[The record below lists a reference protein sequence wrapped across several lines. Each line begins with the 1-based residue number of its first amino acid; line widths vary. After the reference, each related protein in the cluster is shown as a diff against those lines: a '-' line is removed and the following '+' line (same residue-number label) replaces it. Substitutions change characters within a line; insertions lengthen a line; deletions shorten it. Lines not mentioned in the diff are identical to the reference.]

1 MGSRDFALHSP
12 SRAGPLWQSVG
23 PRLSVC
29 YENLL
34 TRLDRRKPKRSRR
47 LVKAS
52 RLEGECVG
60 VASAFVPAGDW
71 FPYAYEDLLT
81 CGGRAPSRTPVVLN
95 FLGLHNE
102 AVELTSLVAFRLDG
116 ADVLIPRRLGIW
128 HHGIADARHLKVV
141 ACPKRFLKL
150 GVLVWKGDQWALGH
164 FVKGTEF
171 STVRSYM
178 QKACPLSKGC
188 DVATLYA
195 VGRSLI
201 AERASTRIM
210 DGIVSSQEEIHLL
223 LLDKSVE
230 SWTADVSK
238 PTAIVK
244 FGTLPLSFMGKSL
257 TEGALR
263 DDQWRE
269 VMDAC
274 VLCPGPHA
282 RTFLIGGDTLALM
295 DVEASRS
302 RLLFPLDN
310 EAGFHFRAHSTLYFG
325 HLKSRSGHAI
335 TCLARHPIW
344 SFLIAGIC
352 NGSHTGFLL
361 DSRTEEGPF
370 LTFPVP
376 SFESTSSIA
385 STLQWAI
392 CRSSRSV
399 LEKRTKLGVD
409 YLLIGSSESED
420 VVIIGLNIARTSRP
434 PRLLDFVTPS
444 QNKTHVFEELFRDR
458 SELMTRNGI
467 GATTEA
473 SSSDASDDSEDTED
487 PANPEAGSRSLRRA
501 RRRLQRTVQTAAP
514 LDLRPEKIPFFPN
527 FSPACMNV
535 VKDGKAYVD
544 RKALSGFV
552 GSSRRPAGVDDFQA
566 RVLVSRA
573 IRLSCTTHKNPCS
586 AETAGASLFHGWCG
600 VALVPKEDVPVMV
613 QGPNCWM
620 PQAPVESN
628 DLILLSRAASGTTF
642 HLPLSFTSLLTDV
655 PGFYPNVMHREHR
668 LCRNTTEMEPAMRSL
683 KSDDL
688 GDKVNGDFLGYPP
701 VLGLATSA
709 SLDRFVQTEA
719 SGVNNEHNRD
729 ELEKPLVPTAGP
741 TGLSMIK
748 ALEQYQ
754 SEPRVDDRFD
764 DSQVVQEGLGNAMKR
779 IKRGT
784 AVGYNTA
791 MRSLDAQPYP
801 DAPVG
806 QFWMPLDRCL
816 PFSNCSCSLPQM
828 EPTESISG
836 VSEAG
841 IVRPGYVSIETAQ
854 ALQLLR
860 HRSHD
865 ARSNDRVSRFEVD
878 DTNGPVQRFNRCTG
892 GPGEIMT
899 AVPAGTP
906 CLLTDIRDC
915 VGLERVVSD
924 GEDEDDGE
932 DESDGEDDATRATE
946 TCSTVD
952 NHAVVEVS
960 DPQSKPLL
968 NARSWDINYRIG
980 RLQGPSSLLRRL
992 QRIRRRAT
1000 IATRIQAVTSECCR
1014 KGGCSQRWSIVVS
1027 RNPQGEPPRPT
1038 RVLSW
1043 PKSAVRH
1050 AFKGCSGLPVNSMN
1064 IGRAVSGWTG
1074 FEVDAVSLRKLG
1086 ASARKKAPS
1095 IVDSSV
1101 TPRQRNF

>member
-12 SRAGPLWQSVG
+12 PRAAPVWESVG

-71 FPYAYEDLLT
+71 FLYAYQDLLT
-81 CGGRAPSRTPVVLN
+81 CGGRAPSRIPVVLN
-95 FLGLHNE
+95 FLGLNNE
-102 AVELTSLVAFRLDG
+102 AVELTALVAFRLDDT
-116 ADVLIPRRLGIW
+116 DVLMPRRLGIW
-128 HHGIADARHLKVV
+128 HHGIADARHLKVF
-141 ACPKRFLKL
+141 ACSKRFLKL

-178 QKACPLSKGC
+178 RKACPLSKGC
-188 DVATLYA
+188 DVAALCA

-201 AERASTRIM
+201 AERASSRIM

-223 LLDKSVE
+223 LLGKAVE
-230 SWTADVSK
+230 SWTADASK
-238 PTAIVK
+238 PSTIVK

-257 TEGALR
+257 TEGALK

-282 RTFLIGGDTLALM
+282 CTFLVGGDSLALM
-295 DVEASRS
+295 DVKASRS

-310 EAGFHFRAHSTLYFG
+310 ESGLYFRAHASLYFG

-344 SFLIAGIC
+344 TFLVAGIC

-361 DSRTEEGPF
+361 DSRTDEGPF
-370 LTFPVP
+370 LTFAVP

-385 STLQWAI
+385 STLQWAT

-399 LEKRTKLGVD
+399 LEKRTTLGVD

-420 VVIIGLNIARTSRP
+420 IVIIGLSIARATDS
-434 PRLLDFVTPS
+434 PRLLDFVNPS
-444 QNKTHVFEELFRDR
+444 HSKTQVYEELFRDR

-473 SSSDASDDSEDTED
+473 SSSDASEDSEETED
-487 PANPEAGSRSLRRA
+487 LANPEAGARSLRRA
-501 RRRLQRTVQTAAP
+501 RRRVQRTVQTAAP

-527 FSPACMNV
+527 LSPACMNV
-535 VKDGKAYVD
+535 VKDGKTYVD

-552 GSSRRPAGVDDFQA
+552 GSSRRPAGVDDFHA

-573 IRLSCTTHKNPCS
+573 IRLACTTHKHPCS
-586 AETAGASLFHGWCG
+586 AETACTSLFHGWG
-600 VALVPKEDVPVMV
+600 GFALIPKETVPLMAE
-613 QGPNCWM
+613 GPDCWM
-620 PQAPVESN
+620 PQIPVESN
-628 DLILLSRAASGTTF
+628 DLILFARSASGTMF
-642 HLPLSFTSLLTDV
+642 HLPLSLTSLLTDV
-655 PGFYPNVMHREHR
+655 PGFYPDVMHREHR
-668 LCRNTTEMEPAMRSL
+668 LCRNSTETELAMRSL
-683 KSDDL
+683 KPDDL
-688 GDKVNGDFLGYPP
+688 SDKVNGDFLGYPP

-709 SLDRFVQTEA
+709 SLDNFVQTEA

-729 ELEKPLVPTAGP
+729 ELEKPPAPTTGP

-754 SEPRVDDRFD
+754 SELHVEDRFD
-764 DSQVVQEGLGNAMKR
+764 DSQVVQEALGNVMKR

-791 MRSLDAQPYP
+791 LRSLDAQPYP
-801 DAPVG
+801 DAPAG
-806 QFWMPLDRCL
+806 QFWMLLDRCL

-828 EPTESISG
+828 EATESISG
-836 VSEAG
+836 VSEAA
-841 IVRPGYVSIETAQ
+841 IVRPGYVSIETSQ

-865 ARSNDRVSRFEVD
+865 SRSDGRVARFEVD
-878 DTNGPVQRFNRCTG
+878 DTNGPLQRFTSSTG
-892 GPGEIMT
+892 GSGEIMT

-906 CLLTDIRDC
+906 CLLADVRDC
-915 VGLERVVSD
+915 VGLEQVA
-924 GEDEDDGE
+924 
-932 DESDGEDDATRATE
+932 SDGEDDVEDDSTVVTDATRATG
-946 TCSTVD
+946 TCSTAD
-952 NHAVVEVS
+952 NDTIIEVS
-960 DPQSKPLL
+960 DPHSKPLL
-968 NARSWDINYRIG
+968 NARSWDINHRIG
-980 RLQGPSSLLRRL
+980 RLRGPSSLLRRL
-992 QRIRRRAT
+992 QKIRRRAT
-1000 IATRIQAVTSECCR
+1000 IGGRIQTVASECRR
-1014 KGGCSQRWSIVVS
+1014 KGNCSQRWSVVVS
-1027 RNPQGEPPRPT
+1027 RNPQGEPPRPA
-1038 RVLSW
+1038 RILSW

-1074 FEVDAVSLRKLG
+1074 FEVEPVSLRRLG

-1095 IVDSSV
+1095 VVDASV